1 MQAGTFDRYNQED
14 QILLLESMLTA
25 DDYDELGTFLQQAFP
40 GVNINNITTAYQTP
54 YFMKAQLL
62 LYAATEE
69 GQAKIRELFGPI
81 TPVITNQVDSKLNEN
96 LNILWNNNN
105 VAGRIKK
112 NKNKKRTLQSIK
124 KNKKR
129 SRRSRRS
136 KRSKKSRKIY

>member
-1 MQAGTFDRYNQED
+1 
-14 QILLLESMLTA
+14 
-25 DDYDELGTFLQQAFP
+25 
-40 GVNINNITTAYQTP
+40 
-54 YFMKAQLL
+54 MKAQLL

-105 VAGRIKK
+105 VAGRVKK
-112 NKNKKRTLQSIK
+112 NKNKKRTRQSIK